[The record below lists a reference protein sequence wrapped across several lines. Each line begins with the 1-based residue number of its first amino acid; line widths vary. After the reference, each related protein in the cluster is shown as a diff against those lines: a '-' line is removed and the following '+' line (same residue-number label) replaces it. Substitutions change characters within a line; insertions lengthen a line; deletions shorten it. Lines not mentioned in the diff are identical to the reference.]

1 MPGVKHCWNTSAD
14 EHSLLFLVLLFPP
27 PGHFFGGAFSFVTF
41 EGDLPLP
48 LLLKAIWFFRRL
60 GKEMCHK
67 LPRDPNVCFIA
78 CFVLVFTLLSSST
91 NHRKCGKHRLSIQ
104 KPHFFLFYQLGGGI
118 SCPALHHPKSLWKP
132 VKTFPLSPAPFIPT
146 LSSDLCSTVAKQINR
161 EKSAGDQSSL
171 SVLSHSK
178 RSL

>member
-1 MPGVKHCWNTSAD
+1 MTW
-14 EHSLLFLVLLFPP
+14 
-27 PGHFFGGAFSFVTF
+27 GGDF
-41 EGDLPLP
+41 PLP
-48 LLLKAIWFFRRL
+48 LCSGQSGFLGDL
-60 GKEMCHK
+60 GKKCVINFQEIQMC
-67 LPRDPNVCFIA
+67 FTA
-78 CFVLVFTLLSSST
+78 CIVLVFTLLSSST

-104 KPHFFLFYQLGGGI
+104 KPHFSFFYQLGGGI

-146 LSSDLCSTVAKQINR
+146 LPSDLCSTVAKQINR
-161 EKSAGDQSSL
+161 EKSAGDQSCL